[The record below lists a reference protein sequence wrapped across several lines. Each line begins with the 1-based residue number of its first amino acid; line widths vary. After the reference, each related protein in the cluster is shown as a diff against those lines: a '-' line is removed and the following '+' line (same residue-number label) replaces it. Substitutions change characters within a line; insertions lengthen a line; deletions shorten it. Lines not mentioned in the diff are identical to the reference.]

1 MGLIAAKCSECGA
14 PIEVDDTRKFG
25 FCPNCGTKYVT
36 QDVVQNFQQNYY
48 TINQNKIENAVFQG
62 GDTERTCFERFDAFC
77 KLGQVAQAGDVAEQM
92 RKKFPQ
98 KAITWYCSL
107 YHACELSLRVFG
119 DLVQRQ
125 IPNARGKMEHIFDEE
140 ETRRQIGQWFQ
151 TYEGQSAEV
160 EKQLRALI
168 DAKMRDAP
176 EGEIAISP
184 EVNKPVPCEAYVRG
198 MEERVAMFETEEDRE
213 QYAPFLERLA
223 QEKEEF
229 ARRLEETKGALRE
242 FNAEYHRTAE
252 AWECRVMADFRS
264 MKNWGTARKAV
275 AWTFGLIFFALF
287 VSIFIAAIVTL

>member
-62 GDTERTCFERFDAFC
+62 GDTERTYFERFDAFRR
-77 KLGQVAQAGDVAEQM
+77 LGQLVQAIDVAEQM
-92 RKKFPQ
+92 REKFPQ

-107 YHACELSLRVFG
+107 YHACELSLRVFD

-184 EVNKPVPCEAYVRG
+184 EEGNPSR
-198 MEERVAMFETEEDRE
+198 
-213 QYAPFLERLA
+213 
-223 QEKEEF
+223 
-229 ARRLEETKGALRE
+229 ARRMCAAWRSAPPCLKRRRTGGSTHPSWSGWRRRRRNLR
-242 FNAEYHRTAE
+242 AVWRRRTARLGSSMRNIE
-252 AWECRVMADFRS
+252 KRS
-264 MKNWGTARKAV
+264 KIGSAAR
-275 AWTFGLIFFALF
+275 WRN
-287 VSIFIAAIVTL
+287 SAA